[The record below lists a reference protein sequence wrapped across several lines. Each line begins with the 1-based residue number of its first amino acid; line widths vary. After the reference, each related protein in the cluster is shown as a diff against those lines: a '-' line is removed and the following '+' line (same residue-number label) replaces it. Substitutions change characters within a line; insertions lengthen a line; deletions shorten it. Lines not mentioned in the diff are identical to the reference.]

1 MLSQVVLA
9 PLFCIFELLLAK
21 STFEFLRWVFP
32 GSNRFLA
39 VATDVV
45 FMPLVVVVELLL
57 ADGA

>member
-21 STFEFLRWVFP
+21 CTFEFLRFP